1 MRYLGQ
7 VVEYSYRAQ
16 IICKGSFSP
25 PRSAMVYT
33 RTMRPVGRVGSGID
47 DATREHLA
55 DILEGIERDSPLIP
69 CQERGRWVEP
79 DLYCRVTY
87 LERTVNGELRAPV
100 FKGLIEDME

>member
-33 RTMRPVGRVGSGID
+33 RTMRPVGKVDRVFGPVDTPYIVVQPLDEKDLDLANLGTDVYID
-47 DATREHLA
+47 SE
-55 DILEGIERDSPLIP
+55 
-69 CQERGRWVEP
+69 EP
-79 DLYCRVTY
+79 Q
-87 LERTVNGELRAPV
+87 
-100 FKGLIEDME
+100 K